1 MLIDWLYELLLIL
14 FSSSKLD
21 KDDILQYI
29 YFKQYHTHHSSRTT
43 HQTASYTNH
52 IVRSGKF
59 GSASQ
64 IPNSHSCKV
73 I

>member
-1 MLIDWLYELLLIL
+1 MSPKCLLTGFMNYYLLLLIL

-29 YFKQYHTHHSSRTT
+29 YFKQYHAHHSSRTT

-59 GSASQ
+59 KSAF
-64 IPNSHSCKV
+64 
-73 I
+73 